1 MVLTKAMLTVVVV
14 QMSIRLSSC
23 SSSPTG
29 LQDNVPF
36 VAGGPKKQESE
47 SGFDT
52 TVENAGDT
60 TAVKEES
67 MWQHSKKEVYC
78 TPKIQQYK

>member
-1 MVLTKAMLTVVVV
+1 MLTVIVV
-14 QMSIRLSSC
+14 QVSIWLSCC
-23 SSSPTG
+23 SFFPTECK
-29 LQDNVPF
+29 DNVPF
-36 VAGGPKKQESE
+36 VARSPKQKGNE

-67 MWQHSKKEVYC
+67 MWKHNKKKVYG